1 MSLDNEGVEVV
12 VSNATS
18 TIKEN
23 DIPNEIEQSGSKMG
37 RFMLVDEVGETLG
50 VSRRTVFTY
59 LKEGKISGIKSRGV
73 RLVYTGSVLGYLLKQ
88 KVIELN
94 EIKERELKEEL
105 RSQIKNEL
113 WQKKIRTERSNGKH
127 LDYEE

>member
-1 MSLDNEGVEVV
+1 MVLENKDLEY
-12 VSNATS
+12 TS

-23 DIPNEIEQSGSKMG
+23 DIPNEIEQSSSKMG
-37 RFMLVDEVGETLG
+37 RFMLVDEVGDTLG

-88 KVIELN
+88 KVIQIN

-105 RSQIKNEL
+105 RSQFRTEL
-113 WQKKIRTERSNGKH
+113 WKKKIRTERSKGHH
-127 LDYEE
+127 LDYED

>member
-1 MSLDNEGVEVV
+1 MSLDNEERVAGGTT
-12 VSNATS
+12 A

-23 DIPNEIEQSGSKMG
+23 DIPNEIEQSGSKLG

-50 VSRRTVFTY
+50 VSRRTIFTY

-73 RLVYTGSVLGYLLKQ
+73 RLVYTGSVLSYLLKQ
-88 KVIELN
+88 KVIKVN

-105 RSQIKNEL
+105 RSQV
-113 WQKKIRTERSNGKH
+113 RTELFKNK
-127 LDYEE
+127 ET